1 MLNRESLLKH
11 LSENLAGHQLILLSL
26 MESVPQER
34 EVVAPSEGGI
44 GEDLLA
50 VKSEVASHSWALT
63 THYKK
68 QEELV
73 TDVKALVVVLSE
85 AINGIEQVSLAQ
97 TQENAIL
104 RNRVERLEGK
114 VERLE
119 ATLLQHDFSLNTL
132 WRFIGELLR
141 LAQRLV
147 SRRLP

>member
-11 LSENLAGHQLILLSL
+11 LSENVAGHQLILLSL
-26 MESVPQER
+26 MESVAQER
-34 EVVAPSEGGI
+34 EAVAPSEGGI
-44 GEDLLA
+44 GEGLLA
-50 VKSEVASHSWALT
+50 VKSEVAAHSWALT

-97 TQENAIL
+97 TQENAML